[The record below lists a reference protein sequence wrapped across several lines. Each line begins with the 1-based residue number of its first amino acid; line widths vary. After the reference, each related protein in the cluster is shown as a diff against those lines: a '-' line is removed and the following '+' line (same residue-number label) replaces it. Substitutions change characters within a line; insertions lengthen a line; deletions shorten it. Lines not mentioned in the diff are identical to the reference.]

1 MSKWEM
7 ALSVDEV
14 VSWIL
19 GGTYWSNFATC
30 IFLKFLAKSGQPT
43 QMTWWKKWAGMIWS
57 VWFYSYKTNLMKS
70 ANKNEQKE
78 ISRQC
83 FKIFKEV
90 KAGFLDKKGIN
101 IFIGTLWLRYLSW
114 MHWIRHAVSKERSEV
129 TVKFSQRALPE
140 KFGWQ
145 EGFTKNINKR
155 LNLLQ
160 QHKLLMIRLCL
171 YQGNIV

>member
-1 MSKWEM
+1 M
-7 ALSVDEV
+7 
-14 VSWIL
+14 
-19 GGTYWSNFATC
+19 
-30 IFLKFLAKSGQPT
+30 
-43 QMTWWKKWAGMIWS
+43 QMTWWKKWAGMVWS
-57 VWFYSYKTNLMKS
+57 VLLYSYKTNLMKS

-90 KAGFLDKKGIN
+90 KEGFLDKKGIN
-101 IFIGTLWLRYLSW
+101 TFIGILWLRYLSW
-114 MHWIRHAVSKERSEV
+114 MHWIRHAVNKERSKV

-140 KFGWQ
+140 NSGWQ